1 MTAPSQPGRQRLF
14 FALWP
19 GDDTRR
25 ALAALTGK
33 HLPAGAG
40 RPVEAWNLHLTLA
53 FLGSV
58 DGAFRACAERAAAA
72 VSGAPFA
79 LDFRRIGHW
88 PRPRVMWSAPES
100 TPDALI
106 GLVTALRNALIPCG
120 HAPETRP
127 YRAHITLAR
136 KVRGRLRDTDHEP
149 VPWPVT
155 DFHLVASE
163 THPRGA
169 RYTPLMSWPLGQP
182 SMPAYPSMG

>member
-1 MTAPSQPGRQRLF
+1 MTAANHQRLF

-19 GDDTRR
+19 DAATRR

-33 HLPAGAG
+33 HLPPGSG
-40 RPVEAWNLHLTLA
+40 RPVEARNLHLTLA

-58 DGAFRACAERAAAA
+58 DGTFRECAERAAAA
-72 VSGAPFA
+72 IAGAPFELA
-79 LDFRRIGHW
+79 LRRIGHW
-88 PRPRVMWSAPES
+88 PRPKVLWSAPES

-127 YRAHITLAR
+127 YSAHVTLAR
-136 KVRGRLRDTDHEP
+136 NVRGPVRDAEHG
-149 VPWPVT
+149 VVRWPVT

-169 RYTPLMSWPLGQP
+169 RYAPLSRWPLG
-182 SMPAYPSMG
+182 